1 MVEVVHGLVYYVC
14 LYAALGTRFVLI
26 LDRMVCACSPLK
38 YKRRVT
44 RRRTASTISVMWF
57 LATVLGS
64 VSAMCHYHTRR
75 RMNTVAFIVGS
86 IYLLCAVITYIL
98 IVRRLRKSRIQS
110 GRADYQ
116 NHNVKLKKE
125 FLMPSVLVCVDI
137 ILYNIPLFVINFVLG
152 DTLGD
157 SEWRRSNTYEHGGH
171 VVGYSIIYAV
181 PYLGTTVDAFTYV
194 FCTQHYRRSIAQLL
208 SCCRRCNCLG
218 RTENTPT
225 PTIVTFPTS

>member
-1 MVEVVHGLVYYVC
+1 MGISLHRITDETNSSVHHDEGGHDVVEVVHGLVYYVC

-125 FLMPSVLVCVDI
+125 FSIETLIKAKNASSTV
-137 ILYNIPLFVINFVLG
+137 NNF
-152 DTLGD
+152 
-157 SEWRRSNTYEHGGH
+157 
-171 VVGYSIIYAV
+171 
-181 PYLGTTVDAFTYV
+181 
-194 FCTQHYRRSIAQLL
+194 
-208 SCCRRCNCLG
+208 
-218 RTENTPT
+218 
-225 PTIVTFPTS
+225 